1 MQCLGAAVAIAAPT
15 VPSWNAGYAD
25 GSVGGLIGAMVS
37 PAGGFGKFL
46 TVLIALS
53 VTANV
58 APTLYSFCLSFQVFM
73 PFLVVVPRYVFS
85 IVATAMYVFHAPA
98 SFG

>member
-1 MQCLGAAVAIAAPT
+1 MFAACASS
-15 VPSWNAGYAD
+15 VPAWND
-25 GSVGGLIGAMVS
+25 GFEGGSNVGGLIEAMLR

-73 PFLVVVPRYVFS
+73 PFLAVVPRYVFS
-85 IVATAMYVFHAPA
+85 IVATAMYVVPLLSLRTHAA
-98 SFG
+98 